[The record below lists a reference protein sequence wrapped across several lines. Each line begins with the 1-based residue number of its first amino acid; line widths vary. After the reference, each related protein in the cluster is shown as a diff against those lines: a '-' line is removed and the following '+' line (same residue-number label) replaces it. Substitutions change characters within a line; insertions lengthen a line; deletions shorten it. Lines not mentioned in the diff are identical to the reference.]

1 MKVIDLFCG
10 TGGFSKGFEATG
22 NFEIIAGI
30 DIQNASVETF
40 SANHKNAASICAD
53 LIKTSPRHFSR
64 LTNVAPNDV
73 DVIIGGPPC
82 QGFSSIRPFRS
93 LEFGD
98 PRNNLYEQFALYV
111 SFFRP
116 YVFVLE
122 NVVGLMTYGNGKMIE
137 DIRLAFESLNYSTDW
152 MVINSVNFGLPQR
165 RERIIMIG
173 VQRKKGL
180 SFPSPSHYY
189 DGRSMAKKNS
199 SKVLTTTPLEEF
211 ILRPAVSLLE
221 AIHDLPEVRSG
232 ESADYYLDDMLVS
245 DYALERKGNTKVLT
259 LHESTNHGEQMLEII
274 RHSGNNINCIP
285 KHLITSGFSTSYS
298 RLSPNEPSVTLT
310 VNFVHPASNKCIHPY
325 QDRALT
331 PREGARLQGFDDD
344 FIFCGSRTQ
353 VVKQIGNTVPP
364 LLGKVIAESIISQI
378 D

>member
-189 DGRSMAKKNS
+189 DGRSMAKK
-199 SKVLTTTPLEEF
+199 K
-211 ILRPAVSLLE
+211 
-221 AIHDLPEVRSG
+221 
-232 ESADYYLDDMLVS
+232 
-245 DYALERKGNTKVLT
+245 
-259 LHESTNHGEQMLEII
+259 
-274 RHSGNNINCIP
+274 
-285 KHLITSGFSTSYS
+285 
-298 RLSPNEPSVTLT
+298 
-310 VNFVHPASNKCIHPY
+310 
-325 QDRALT
+325 
-331 PREGARLQGFDDD
+331 
-344 FIFCGSRTQ
+344 
-353 VVKQIGNTVPP
+353 
-364 LLGKVIAESIISQI
+364 
-378 D
+378 